1 MSSLKPVRGTH
12 DLLPDEKRRQR
23 FVEDTAREIS
33 GRYGFQEMATPIFE
47 FSEVFSRTLG
57 DTSDIVTKEMYSI
70 EARDGEAITLRPEG
84 TAGVAR
90 AFISNSLSHDLPLKF
105 FYHGPMFRY
114 ERPQKGR
121 QRQFHQIGVEL
132 LGVPSAQADVEVIS
146 LAAHLL
152 DDLGLT
158 DKITLELNS
167 LGDTESRAT
176 YRDKLVAYFQKHL
189 DGLSEDS
196 RERLDRNPLRIL
208 DSKNEGDRE
217 IVADAPLLADS
228 LNDTSKQFFDDL
240 ISGLQTL
247 GIAYDM
253 NPRLVRGLDYYCH
266 TAFEFTTDTLG
277 AQGAV
282 LAGGRYD
289 GLVKQMGGP
298 PTPGIG
304 WAAGMERLAMMVG
317 DAAPEAGRPIVIVP
331 VGGEAASKALTL
343 TDQLRKAGFTVELGY
358 SGNVGKRM
366 KRANKLNAH
375 TVIMLGEDELARD
388 AATVRDMESGDQTE
402 VPLPSLEEHL
412 SQYR

>member
-12 DLLPDEKRRQR
+12 DLLPNEKRCQR
-23 FVEDTAREIS
+23 FVEEMARSIT
-33 GRYGFQEMATPIFE
+33 GCYGFQEMATPIFE
-47 FSEVFSRTLG
+47 LSEVFSRTLG
-57 DTSDIVTKEMYSI
+57 DTSDIVTKEMYTF
-70 EARDGEAITLRPEG
+70 EARGGEAITLRPEG

-105 FYHGPMFRY
+105 FYHGPMFRF

-132 LGVPSAQADVEVIS
+132 LGVAGAMADVEVIS

-152 DDLGLT
+152 SELGLS
-158 DKITLELNS
+158 DRITLELNS
-167 LGDTESRAT
+167 LGDTESRIK
-176 YRDKLVAYFQKHL
+176 YRDKLVAYFQNNL

-196 RERLDRNPLRIL
+196 LSRLDRNPLRIL

-217 IVADAPLLADS
+217 IIANAPLLANS
-228 LNDTSKQFFDDL
+228 LNDVSKDFFDDL
-240 ISGLQTL
+240 VSGLETL
-247 GIAYDM
+247 GVAYEM

-266 TAFEFTTDTLG
+266 TAFEFTTDVLG

-298 PTPGIG
+298 ATPGIG

-317 DAAPEAGRPIVIVP
+317 NAAPAAKRPIVVVP
-331 VGGEAASKALTL
+331 VGSEAALKALTI
-343 TDQLRKAGFTVELGY
+343 TDQLRKAKLTVELGY

-366 KRANKLNAH
+366 KRANKLNARA
-375 TVIMLGEDELARD
+375 VILLGEDELARN

-402 VPLPSLEEHL
+402 VALPSLEEHL